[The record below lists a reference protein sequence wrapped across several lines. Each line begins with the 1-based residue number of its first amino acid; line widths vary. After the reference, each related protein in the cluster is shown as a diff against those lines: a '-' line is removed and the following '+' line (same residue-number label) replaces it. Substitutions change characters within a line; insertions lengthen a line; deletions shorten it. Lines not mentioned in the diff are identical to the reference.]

1 MSVFDWGPFARVR
14 RNHALEHATLQ
25 VMSQENPRLKVAGY
39 SDPNGFWV
47 IGDVETRQLEECVQ
61 RALFRLRGGESYLA
75 IHPHCGTNLVT
86 TSLLA
91 GAVAWIS
98 MLGSGRTTRER
109 VERLPMVISLVALTM
124 MASQPLGPY
133 VQEHVTTSASPQ
145 GMEGMQIL
153 KVERVQRGVQSGDVP
168 LHRVLIRS

>member
-1 MSVFDWGPFARVR
+1 MSVLDWGPFSRVR

-25 VMSQENPRLKVAGY
+25 VMAEKNPRLRMAGY
-39 SDPNGFWV
+39 SDPNGFWLV
-47 IGDVETRQLEECVQ
+47 GEADTAEIEESAQQALE
-61 RALFRLRGGESYLA
+61 RLRGGESTLA

-91 GAVAWIS
+91 GAAAWIG
-98 MLGSGRTTRER
+98 MLGAGRTTRDR
-109 VERLPMVISLVALTM
+109 LERLPMVISLVTLTM

-145 GMEGMQIL
+145 GMERMQIL
-153 KVERVQRGVQSGDVP
+153 KIERAQRGDVP
-168 LHRVLIRS
+168 LHRVLTSS

>member
-1 MSVFDWGPFARVR
+1 MSVLDWGPFSRVR

-25 VMSQENPRLKVAGY
+25 VMAEKNPKLRMAGY
-39 SDPNGFWV
+39 SDPGGFWLV
-47 IGDVETRQLEECVQ
+47 GEADINEIEQSAQ
-61 RALFRLRGGESYLA
+61 QALNRLRGGESSLA

-91 GAVAWIS
+91 GAAAWLG
-98 MLGSGRTTRER
+98 MLGTGRTNRDR
-109 VERLPMVISLVALTM
+109 IERLPMVISLVALTM

-145 GMEGMQIL
+145 GMENMQIL
-153 KVERVQRGVQSGDVP
+153 KIERVQRGEVP
-168 LHRVLIRS
+168 LHRVLTHS

>member
-1 MSVFDWGPFARVR
+1 MSVLDWGPFSRVR

-25 VMSQENPRLKVAGY
+25 VMAEKNPKLKMAGY
-39 SDPNGFWV
+39 SDPGGFWLV
-47 IGDVETRQLEECVQ
+47 GEADTAEIEQSAQE
-61 RALFRLRGGESYLA
+61 ALSRLRGGESSLA

-91 GAVAWIS
+91 GAAAWIG
-98 MLGSGRTTRER
+98 MLGGGRNTRER

-124 MASQPLGPY
+124 MAAQPLGPY
-133 VQEHVTTSASPQ
+133 VQEHVTTSASPE

-153 KVERVQRGVQSGDVP
+153 GIERTQRGEVP
-168 LHRVLIRS
+168 LHRVLTRS

>member
-25 VMSQENPRLKVAGY
+25 VMSEANPRLKAAGY

-47 IGDVETRQLEECVQ
+47 MGDVDTGQLEASVYQ
-61 RALFRLRGGESYLA
+61 ALARLRGGESHLA

-91 GAVAWIS
+91 GAAAWLA
-98 MLGSGRTTRER
+98 MLGAGRTTRER

-133 VQEHVTTSASPQ
+133 VQEHVTTSGSAQGMQ
-145 GMEGMQIL
+145 GMEIIR
-153 KVERVQRGVQSGDVP
+153 VERVANRMQSGGVP
-168 LHRVLIRS
+168 MHRVLTRS

>member
-1 MSVFDWGPFARVR
+1 MSVLDWGPFARVR

-25 VMSQENPRLKVAGY
+25 VLAEKNPRLKMAGY

-47 IGDVETRQLEECVQ
+47 IGDVESEQLEESAQ
-61 RALFRLRGGESYLA
+61 QALSRLRGGESNLA

-91 GAVAWIS
+91 GAAAAIG
-98 MLGSGRTTRER
+98 MMGSGRSTRER

-133 VQEHVTTSASPQ
+133 IQEHVTTSGSAV
-145 GMEGMQIL
+145 GMERMEIV
-153 KVERVQRGVQSGDVP
+153 KIERVQRRMQSGDMP
-168 LHRVLIRS
+168 LHRVLTRS

>member
-1 MSVFDWGPFARVR
+1 MSVLDWGPFAKVR

-25 VMSQENPRLKVAGY
+25 VMAEKNPKLRLAGY
-39 SDPNGFWV
+39 SDPNGFWIV
-47 IGDVETRQLEECVQ
+47 GNVAASQIDEAVHQ
-61 RALFRLRGGESYLA
+61 ALARLRGGESSLA

-91 GAVAWIS
+91 GAAAWIG
-98 MLGSGRTTRER
+98 MLGTGRTTRER

-133 VQEHVTTSASPQ
+133 MQEHVTTSSSPQ

-153 KVERVQRGVQSGDVP
+153 NIERVQRGEVP
-168 LHRVLIRS
+168 LHRVLTRS

>member
-1 MSVFDWGPFARVR
+1 MSVLDWGPFSKVR

-25 VMSQENPRLKVAGY
+25 VLSEKNPRLKMAGY

-47 IGDVETRQLEECVQ
+47 IGDVETQELEESAQ
-61 RALFRLRGGESYLA
+61 QALTRLRGGESNLA
-75 IHPHCGTNLVT
+75 IHPNCGTNLVT

-91 GAVAWIS
+91 GAAAAIG
-98 MLGSGRTTRER
+98 MLGAGRSTRER
-109 VERLPMVISLVALTM
+109 VERLPMVVSLVALTM

-133 VQEHVTTSASPQ
+133 MQEHVTTSATRE

-153 KVERVQRGVQSGDVP
+153 KVERTQRRFQSGDAP
-168 LHRVLIRS
+168 LHRVLTRS

>member
-1 MSVFDWGPFARVR
+1 MSVLDWGPFSRVR

-25 VMSQENPRLKVAGY
+25 VMAEKNPRLRLAGY

-47 IGDVETRQLEECVQ
+47 IGETDREEIETSAHQ
-61 RALFRLRGGESYLA
+61 ALDRLRGGESSLA

-91 GAVAWIS
+91 GAAAW
-98 MLGSGRTTRER
+98 LGMVGAGRTTRER

-133 VQEHVTTSASPQ
+133 VQEHVTTSANPQ
-145 GMEGMQIL
+145 GMEEMQIL
-153 KVERVQRGVQSGDVP
+153 QVERVERGDVP
-168 LHRVLIRS
+168 LHRVLTRS

>member
-1 MSVFDWGPFARVR
+1 MSVLDWGLFSRVR

-25 VMSQENPRLKVAGY
+25 VLTERNPKLRMAGY
-39 SDPNGFWV
+39 SDPNGFWLV
-47 IGDVETRQLEECVQ
+47 GQADTGEVEESTHQ
-61 RALFRLRGGESYLA
+61 ALDRLRGGESSLA

-91 GAVAWIS
+91 GAAAWFG
-98 MLGSGRTTRER
+98 MLGVGRTMRER

-124 MASQPLGPY
+124 MAAQPLGPY
-133 VQEHVTTSASPQ
+133 MQEHVTTSPSPE

-153 KVERVQRGVQSGDVP
+153 RIERVQRGDVP
-168 LHRVLIRS
+168 MHRVLTHS